1 MNRFRVLT
9 LIFYAPEIME
19 TTEKMQTS
27 DVMIAITEEDYQKHG
42 CPYCGCASSY
52 RQPFGYMGGGKAEV
66 ICHECKGEFTRVL
79 NDDGRA
85 QERLSKGRVG
95 INITQKDGMTVS
107 VKDYTT
113 GETYW
118 RSPILIQHPRFGKP
132 SHPYVREDKR
142 PSDGVG
148 EFWNPRGATDLDCSG
163 FVESKQAGER
173 LLDMVKK
180 VLGVE
185 KPHTWLDYREDES
198 DWIQFKV
205 SAKEFDVVKME
216 EMAEAMAKA
225 RPDKRC
231 ILNEEILIAC
241 KK

>member
-1 MNRFRVLT
+1 MNRSLVLT
-9 LIFYAPEIME
+9 LTFYVPDIME
-19 TTEKMQTS
+19 AIEKMHTS

-52 RQPFGYMGGGKAEV
+52 RQPVGYMGGGKAEV
-66 ICHECKGEFTRVL
+66 VCHECHGEFTRVL
-79 NDDGRA
+79 NDDGLA
-85 QERLSKGRVG
+85 QERLGKGRFG
-95 INITQKDGMTVS
+95 INITQKDGMAVS
-107 VKDYTT
+107 VKDYAT

-118 RSPILIQHPRFGKP
+118 RSPILIQHPRLGKP

-148 EFWNPRGATDLDCSG
+148 EFWNPRGATEWDCSG
-163 FVESKQAGER
+163 FIESKQAGQR

-185 KPHTWLDYREDES
+185 KPHTWLDYREDEP

-216 EMAEAMAKA
+216 EMAEAMAKTH
-225 RPDKRC
+225 PDKRC
-231 ILNEEILIAC
+231 ILNEEILNAC